1 MNSAFLGEVPLKP
14 TRATARF
21 LGSHYR
27 LGQIACCE
35 IPDPPG
41 TTPPGGVWRFC
52 YDQPAPGVCNLVTQT
67 PGFAPQPTPC
77 NPCGGA
83 GAPPPAQPP
92 PSQEPGGARGAGA
105 PQGQAEPP
113 IEPSFEPS
121 VEPPIQ
127 PSLEPPV
134 LPSVQPPIPTVGP
147 PIEVSPGYTV
157 PSIPTGAFPGEPF
170 GGVYAPVRPARMPV
184 RGRLPCPTAPLKLE
198 EWTTRCG
205 LRRRGLVE

>member
-1 MNSAFLGEVPLKP
+1 MMRVFLGEVPLKP

-21 LGSHYR
+21 LGSHHR

-35 IPDPPG
+35 VPDPPG

-67 PGFAPQPTPC
+67 AGFAPQPTPC
-77 NPCGGA
+77 NPCGAPGS
-83 GAPPPAQPP
+83 APPPPTPQRPP
-92 PSQEPGGARGAGA
+92 PSGGRAPAARGARGGGGV
-105 PQGQAEPP
+105 QLLEPP
-113 IEPSFEPS
+113 IEPPLVQPPVVEPTV
-121 VEPPIQ
+121 VEPP
-127 PSLEPPV
+127 V
-134 LPSVQPPIPTVGP
+134 TPTVGP
-147 PIEVSPGYTV
+147 VPEIPSGYTL
-157 PSIPTGAFPGEPF
+157 PSLPTGAFPGEPF

-205 LRRRGLVE
+205 LKQKGLPE